1 MEGSQGKYLLVF
13 EQGTILVVDKVL
25 LKNSNNIRSI
35 VQGSETYQYMV
46 MKLGQSK
53 NVKNLLSFFK
63 SRKIGDFLSTKFGIN
78 LEIKTKDP

>member
-35 VQGSETYQYMV
+35 AQGSQAYQYMV